1 MHLLMFPIVLLFLAT
16 PALADEGGGDGA
28 DQPITTESSA
38 PSAQAQES
46 EAQALIRAYC
56 DNIELGHPDL
66 ERCEG
71 ILEGLVAGE
80 ELALEELMYM
90 EAQADEERLNQM
102 VAESRLIV
110 AEHFDE
116 APERYEAPERS
127 VAVSRLTEVERGTRS
142 NAGVLL
148 TSAAVVGVGGLGLV
162 GGVFIGA
169 GACGVLTG
177 DLESLDCLLG
187 GGSAGAAVGALL
199 GMYQGYRWA
208 RPNSSNGSSSRDVEQ
223 SDRQVSIAPYRHDD
237 ASGLMFSGQ
246 F

>member
-162 GGVFIGA
+162 GGWSIP
-169 GACGVLTG
+169 C
-177 DLESLDCLLG
+177 SL
-187 GGSAGAAVGALL
+187 A
-199 GMYQGYRWA
+199 
-208 RPNSSNGSSSRDVEQ
+208 
-223 SDRQVSIAPYRHDD
+223 
-237 ASGLMFSGQ
+237 
-246 F
+246 